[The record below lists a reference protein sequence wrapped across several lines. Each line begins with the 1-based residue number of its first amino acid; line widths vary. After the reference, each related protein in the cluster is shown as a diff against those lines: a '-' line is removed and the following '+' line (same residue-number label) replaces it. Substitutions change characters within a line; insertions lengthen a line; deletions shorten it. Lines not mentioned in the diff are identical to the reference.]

1 MGKMC
6 NGRLKNWRK
15 AVSDDKNKYT
25 YRIEWSEEDQAHI
38 ARCLEFPSLA
48 AHGSTPEKA
57 LKEIEFVVSESIR
70 WMIEEGESVPEPLG
84 SRRFKGNIT
93 LRVPPDVH
101 RRLAILSAEQGVS
114 INQLVL
120 SRLQSS

>member
-1 MGKMC
+1 MKGDEK
-6 NGRLKNWRK
+6 
-15 AVSDDKNKYT
+15 KYT
-25 YRIEWSEEDQAHI
+25 YRIEWSDADQAHI

-48 AHGSTPEKA
+48 AHGGTPEKA
-57 LKEIEFVVSESIR
+57 LKEIEFAVSESIR
-70 WMIEEGESVPEPLG
+70 WMVEEGETVPEPLG
-84 SRRFKGNIT
+84 SRRFRGTIT

-120 SRLQSS
+120 SRLQA

>member
-1 MGKMC
+1 MKHDGK
-6 NGRLKNWRK
+6 R
-15 AVSDDKNKYT
+15 YT
-25 YRIEWSEEDQAHI
+25 YRIEWSDADQAHL

-57 LKEIEFVVSESIR
+57 LAEIEFVVSESLR
-70 WMIEEGESVPEPLG
+70 WMEEEGEPIPEPLG

-120 SRLQSS
+120 SRLQA

>member
-1 MGKMC
+1 MKNEGK
-6 NGRLKNWRK
+6 R
-15 AVSDDKNKYT
+15 YT
-25 YRIEWSEEDQAHI
+25 YRIEWSEEDHAHL

-48 AHGSTPEKA
+48 AHGDTPEKA
-57 LKEIEFVVSESIR
+57 LAEIEFVVSESIR
-70 WMIEEGESVPEPLG
+70 WMMEEGESVPEPLG

-120 SRLQSS
+120 SRLQS

>member
-1 MGKMC
+1 MKNEGK
-6 NGRLKNWRK
+6 R
-15 AVSDDKNKYT
+15 YT
-25 YRIEWSEEDQAHI
+25 YRIEWSEEDQVHL
-38 ARCLEFPSLA
+38 ARCLEFPSLM
-48 AHGSTPEKA
+48 AHGDTPEKA
-57 LKEIEFVVSESIR
+57 LAEIEFVVSESIR
-70 WMIEEGESVPEPLG
+70 WMVEEGESVPQPLG

-120 SRLQSS
+120 SRLQA

>member
-1 MGKMC
+1 MKNEGK
-6 NGRLKNWRK
+6 R
-15 AVSDDKNKYT
+15 YT
-25 YRIEWSEEDQAHI
+25 YRIEWSEEDQVHL
-38 ARCLEFPSLA
+38 ARCLEFPSLM
-48 AHGSTPEKA
+48 AHGDTPEKA
-57 LKEIEFVVSESIR
+57 LAEIEFVVSESIR

-120 SRLQSS
+120 SRLQA